1 MRAANPRALGR
12 SALKVSQLGFGGAP
26 LGNLFAELSEAD
38 AAAAVAGALASGI
51 RLFDTAPLYGHGLS
65 EHRIGAMLR
74 HYRRDEFVVAT
85 KVGRLLRAD
94 PVADGGLYRRV
105 LPFSTASCRSASSGI
120 LRSSLSDRSTR
131 ASWRPAPSP
140 ERPTTT
146 SRRHQR

>member
-1 MRAANPRALGR
+1 MRAANPRVLGC

-94 PVADGGLYRRV
+94 PVADGGRRV